1 MAGWAAQI
9 GARRAIALV
18 IPRASPIILGRET
31 CVFPEDLSR
40 ASVTTIAIPPPSPIR
55 LPTMGATLSPVA
67 PMRAIP
73 VPQRKLRAHVES
85 LVVAEGLMSE
95 VMLVEMAGGMA
106 AVFSTRSPQKST
118 PNEDVAAVLPCSPHH
133 GVLAVAD
140 GLGGHAGGERASKLT
155 IDTIQE
161 TIQDALLISP
171 DPDAEPLRPAIL
183 DGIEAANAAVR
194 AMGTGAATTL
204 SLVEIQGNVVR
215 AYQVGDSAILLAGQ
229 RGKLKYQT
237 IAHSPIG
244 YAVEGRL
251 PGRGRSDPPRRAA
264 HDLERDRLAG
274 DARRNGPDD
283 PDGRPRHAGAG
294 ERRAARQSLAER
306 NRRAGADRSARPR
319 GRRNWLAVAQER
331 MNARRCRMPTSDDI
345 PSKPDDLTI
354 IAFRPQC

>member
-1 MAGWAAQI
+1 
-9 GARRAIALV
+9 
-18 IPRASPIILGRET
+18 
-31 CVFPEDLSR
+31 
-40 ASVTTIAIPPPSPIR
+40 
-55 LPTMGATLSPVA
+55 MGATLSPVA
-67 PMRAIP
+67 PMRTIP

-85 LVVAEGLMSE
+85 LVVAEGLMNE
-95 VMLVEMAGGMA
+95 VVLVEMAGGLA

-140 GLGGHAGGERASKLT
+140 GLGGHAGGERASKLA

-161 TIQDALLISP
+161 IIQDALLISP

-183 DGIEAANAAVR
+183 DGIEAANNAVLGI
-194 AMGTGAATTL
+194 GTGAATTL

-244 YAVEGRL
+244 YAVKGGFLAEEE
-251 PGRGRSDPPRRAA
+251 AI
-264 HDLERDRLAG
+264 HHEERHMISNVIGSQAMHVEM
-274 DARRNGPDD
+274 GPTI
-283 PDGRPRHAGAG
+283 RM
-294 ERRAARQSLAER
+294 AARDTLVLASDGLLDNLLPSEIVELVR
-306 NRRAGADRSARPR
+306 TGPLDRAVGE
-319 GRRNWLAVAQER
+319 LVAVAQER
-331 MNARRCRMPTSDDI
+331 MNASAGANATKEAGDI

-354 IAFRPQC
+354 IAFRPLS